1 MLEGVRHGYSEME
14 ASAMAGASEREE
26 RREKRRERRQKRH
39 LGRDRHE
46 GYKHEWEHCF
56 FF

>member
-26 RREKRRERRQKRH
+26 RREKRRERRQKRL